1 MSIDRFFPNKLGCS
15 LFIILIVSMFNTSF
29 IFVRIDESEDEDTSK
44 EYVEET
50 NKDAIMIA
58 AAKLVASDTVSTVKL
73 ILNWK

>member
-1 MSIDRFFPNKLGCS
+1 
-15 LFIILIVSMFNTSF
+15 MFNTSF